1 MAGNFTTP
9 EELRRALWAAMDAVR
24 SAGEPRDRRDAVLA
38 TLFLRHALDEFDGV
52 ASVELRELM
61 TRSEGSPSRGA
72 LLHLFEDLERNVLGT
87 GEMRAALPMPIT
99 DMLRRSAAVVGRMN
113 DAAQDGLVKAFRGV
127 RLNFDALAYPGLLGD
142 VMESFLKETE
152 TSMRYSGEFYTPREL
167 VHLLSELGQPREG
180 MRIGDPFCGTGG
192 MLVHAQQY
200 VEDHGGDSRGLSLA
214 GQDINLSTA
223 EVASLN
229 LYFHRMGTASLER
242 TDSLLPESP
251 VADEFDLVLSAPPF
265 GLRLQEEQARALE
278 QSARY
283 GPVREDG
290 PADWPLLQY
299 MLELVRG
306 RGGVVCTVVSHG
318 ALFRGGPDQ
327 VTRSALLDADAVEV
341 VIGLAPNLLS
351 STAVPTCVLLLRD
364 PGRKAPERR
373 GKVLFID
380 ASREYERGLT
390 QNRMRSEHVEKI
402 ATAVRDFEDVHRFA
416 RVVERSHLAEYGDNL
431 NIRRY
436 VDSAP
441 LPEPQNMQ
449 AHMSGGM
456 PVAEINTKSG
466 LLRAYGITPQQWFAQ
481 RYGDPAY
488 MDFLPP
494 VERPDA
500 RTLTELARGREERL
514 FDAFDEWWQFTE
526 SAVARLAP
534 ATEDGR
540 EESATRIG
548 RLRNE
553 LLATWKELMGTQGI
567 LAPAALA
574 GAFTDWWR
582 EAGPHLK
589 SLAQRGRL
597 LLPEE
602 DLSGLRVSLTRGMQT
617 LVASKRSELVET
629 YENWQGKYGLSFRE
643 IESQV
648 TGPSG
653 GLLQNNP
660 WSQQSAWDLSS
671 LTGAPAVDRRQLA
684 AQRIYAMTDTEKTVE
699 GALAKL
705 DVDELMLLLSVLDV
719 ESEAEGRVERRT
731 LGEVV
736 KAARTGTSGRL
747 SEEPGGVPAV
757 EARHLTERGLVTAGL
772 RYRRTD
778 APPKQTELLTADDV
792 LLTARVMVGR
802 GYRAVVWSEQL
813 PSATYSGSV
822 VRLSPDTTRV
832 LPGYLAAW
840 LSSRAVHPR
849 LYAQARESR
858 DDLYDL
864 PAGRL
869 MNVDIELPSLAE
881 QQRIAD
887 AMAALAEQRE
897 LRHAQLAKLDLIKRT
912 MMKDLE
918 SDRMSV
924 GYAG

>member
-9 EELRRALWAAMDAVR
+9 EELRRALRAAMDAVR
-24 SAGEPRDRRDAVLA
+24 SAGDSRDRRDAVLA
-38 TLFLRHALDEFDGV
+38 MLFLRHALDEFDDV
-52 ASVELRELM
+52 TSVQLRESM
-61 TRSEGSPSRGA
+61 TGAGRIPWRGA
-72 LLHLFEDLERNVLGT
+72 LLYLFEDVRRNVLGT
-87 GEMRAALPMPIT
+87 GETRATLPMAIT
-99 DMLRRSAAVVGRMN
+99 DMLRRAAAVVGRMN
-113 DAAQDGLVKAFRGV
+113 DPAQDGLVKAFRGV

-152 TSMRYSGEFYTPREL
+152 TSMRHSGEFYTPREL

-200 VEDHGGDSRGLSLA
+200 VEEHGGDSRGLSLA
-214 GQDINLSTA
+214 GQDINISTA

-242 TDSLLPESP
+242 ADSLLPESP
-251 VADEFDLVLSAPPF
+251 VAGEFDLVLSAPPF
-265 GLRLQEEQARALE
+265 GLRLREEQARALE

-283 GPVREDG
+283 GPVHERS

-306 RGGVVCTVVSHG
+306 RGGAVCTVVGHG

-351 STAVPTCVLLLRD
+351 STGIPTCVLLLRD

-416 RVVERSHLAEYGDNL
+416 RVVERSYLAENGDNL

-441 LPEPQNMQ
+441 LPEPQDIQ

-456 PVAEINTKSG
+456 PVAEINTKSE
-466 LLRAYGITPQQWFAQ
+466 LLSAYGITPQQWFAQ
-481 RYGDPAY
+481 RYGDPTY
-488 MDFLPP
+488 MDFRPP
-494 VERPDA
+494 PERPDA

-514 FDAFDEWWQFTE
+514 FEAFDEWWQFTLR
-526 SAVARLAP
+526 AVAELAP
-534 ATEDGR
+534 AGESSR
-540 EESATRIG
+540 EQPATRISL
-548 RLRNE
+548 LRNE
-553 LLATWKELMGTQGI
+553 LLATWQELMGTQGI

-589 SLAQRGRL
+589 SLVRSGRL

-602 DLSGLRVSLTRGMQT
+602 DLSVLRVSLTRGMQT

-671 LTGAPAVDRRQLA
+671 LTGAPAVDRRQRA

-719 ESEAEGRVERRT
+719 ESEAEGRVERRI

-757 EARHLTERGLVTAGL
+757 EARHLTDRGLVTAGL

-778 APPKQTELLTADDV
+778 APPKQTEMLTADDV

-869 MNVDIELPSLAE
+869 MNVEIELPSLAE

-887 AMAALAEQRE
+887 AMAVLAEQRE